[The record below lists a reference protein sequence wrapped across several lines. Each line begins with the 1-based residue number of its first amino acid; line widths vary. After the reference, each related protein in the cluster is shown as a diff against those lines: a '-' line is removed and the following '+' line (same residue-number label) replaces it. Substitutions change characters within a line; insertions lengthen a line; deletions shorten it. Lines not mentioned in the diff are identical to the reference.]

1 MMERIPLL
9 GHDSPHAVVAYR
21 CGKAITAQEFL
32 ADVDRVSALLPESQ
46 HILNACVDRYRFA
59 VGLAACVVRDKI
71 SMLPPTL
78 VPEVIRQMRLFAPDV
93 CCLTDNDNSEINL
106 PTIKFPV
113 NTVSRLVAWDVPK
126 VRSDQRVAYV
136 FTSGST
142 GTPVAHAKTWS
153 RLVDNVRVE
162 ADFLGFYDGRQHAL
176 VATVPPQHM
185 YGFESTVLVALIS
198 GQAFCTERPFFPAD
212 IASILAAIPHP
223 RILVSTP
230 IHLRA
235 VLAANVDMPR
245 ADLVLCATAPLDPSI
260 AVEIEEC
267 FGGQLIEIYGST
279 ETGQIAFRRTSKSAE
294 WRLWPGVELLSRDGF
309 TYAQGG
315 HVEVPTPLGDVLEI
329 IEDHRFILHG
339 RIEDLVN
346 IAGKRSSLAYLNHQ
360 LAAISGVVD
369 GAYFLR
375 EDLEERSAIGASR
388 LGAVV
393 VAPGVAA
400 EAVMRGLRERVDP
413 VFLPRPLLI
422 VDTIPRNSTGKVTYS
437 ALKALIVRR

>member
-21 CGKAITAQEFL
+21 GGKAITAQEFL
-32 ADVDRVSALLPESQ
+32 ADVDRLSALLQGSQ

-71 SMLPPTL
+71 SLLPPTL
-78 VPEVIRQMRLFAPDV
+78 VPEVVRQMQLFAPDA
-93 CCLTDNDNSEINL
+93 CCLTDNDNFDIQL
-106 PTIKFPV
+106 PTIRYPV
-113 NTVSRLVAWDVPK
+113 DLVSRSVSWIVPN
-126 VRSDQRVAYV
+126 VRCDQKVAYV

-142 GTPVAHAKTWS
+142 GTPVPHAKTWS
-153 RLVDNVRVE
+153 RLVDNVRIE
-162 ADFLGFYDGRQHAL
+162 ADLLGFHDGRRHAL

-198 GQAFCTERPFFPAD
+198 GQAFCAERPFYPAD

-235 VLAANVDMPR
+235 VLAAKVDMPGV
-245 ADLVLCATAPLDPSI
+245 DLVLCATAPLDPSI
-260 AVEIEEC
+260 AVDIEEC
-267 FGGQLIEIYGST
+267 FGAQLVEIYGST
-279 ETGQIAFRRTSKSAE
+279 ETGQIAFRRPTKSEE
-294 WRLWPGVELLSRDGF
+294 WRLWPGVELESRDGF
-309 TYAQGG
+309 TYARGG
-315 HVEVPTPLGDVLEI
+315 HVETPTPLGDVLEI
-329 IEDHRFILHG
+329 IDDRLFILHG

-360 LAAISGVVD
+360 LAALSGVVD
-369 GAYFLR
+369 GAFFLR
-375 EDLEERSAIGASR
+375 EDMEERSAIGASR
-388 LGAVV
+388 LGAMV
-393 VAPGVAA
+393 VAPGIAA
-400 EAVMRGLRERVDP
+400 EAIMRGLRDRVDP

-422 VDTIPRNSTGKVTYS
+422 VDTIPRNSTGKVTNS
-437 ALKALIVRR
+437 ALKALMVRR